1 MAPEI
6 TLPSFNQGSLN
17 VQEAVAQAAVTPVAN
32 RERIVSVDALRGV
45 ALLGILLMN
54 IIVFGLPMSAGNN
67 PTFAGG
73 HTGLNLAFWY
83 ISQIFFEG
91 KMRALFSMLFGAG
104 ATLFALRAEERDGG
118 LRVADI
124 YYRRTLWLIVFG
136 LLHAYFIWVGDILY
150 AYGLVGLMLFPL
162 RKVRPMALL
171 VAGALLLMTA
181 GGKMAWDNYTLI
193 QIRDKA
199 LAADRVVAEGGQPTE
214 EQRAARKKWEEMRK
228 RINPGPAELEV
239 EIKPH
244 RAGYWELFNWRMGM
258 VVGIQ
263 SAGFYRSTFYD
274 VAGMMLI
281 GMALLKLGIITAERG
296 RKFYLWMILFGF
308 GMGGTIHALIWHYYA
323 NSGFTPPFSRT
334 ITIAMFLSYD
344 TGRLLVASGHIG
356 LVMLIVKSGW
366 LKRLTSR
373 LAAVGQMALTCY
385 LTTSLICTTIFEGYG
400 FGLFAKLQRYQL
412 LYVTFSVWML
422 LLIVSPIWLRYFR
435 FGPME
440 WVWRSLTYWR
450 RQPMKIA
457 VQDRSPHPLATTSA

>member
-17 VQEAVAQAAVTPVAN
+17 LQEAAAPAAVAPVAN
-32 RERIVSVDALRGV
+32 RERIASIDALRGV

-67 PTFAGG
+67 PTSAGG
-73 HTGLNLAFWY
+73 HTSLNLAFWY

-104 ATLFALRAEERDGG
+104 VTLFTLRAEERDGG

-199 LAADRVVAEGGQPTE
+199 LAADRVVA
-214 EQRAARKKWEEMRK
+214 AAD
-228 RINPGPAELEV
+228 
-239 EIKPH
+239 
-244 RAGYWELFNWRMGM
+244 
-258 VVGIQ
+258 
-263 SAGFYRSTFYD
+263 YRVS
-274 VAGMMLI
+274 
-281 GMALLKLGIITAERG
+281 
-296 RKFYLWMILFGF
+296 
-308 GMGGTIHALIWHYYA
+308 
-323 NSGFTPPFSRT
+323 
-334 ITIAMFLSYD
+334 
-344 TGRLLVASGHIG
+344 LVATAS
-356 LVMLIVKSGW
+356 VAEADDRVK
-366 LKRLTSR
+366 T
-373 LAAVGQMALTCY
+373 
-385 LTTSLICTTIFEGYG
+385 
-400 FGLFAKLQRYQL
+400 
-412 LYVTFSVWML
+412 
-422 LLIVSPIWLRYFR
+422 
-435 FGPME
+435 
-440 WVWRSLTYWR
+440 
-450 RQPMKIA
+450 
-457 VQDRSPHPLATTSA
+457 